1 MPSDAVRREGDALS
15 FSGALTREAMPALW
29 PQALAC
35 LDGSRRI
42 DVSAVSEVDSAGL
55 ALLAELAGRLGG
67 VEVHGEPAGLAD
79 LRGAYRLSASL
90 GYAA

>member
-1 MPSDAVRREGDALS
+1 MPSEGVRREGDALS
-15 FSGALTREAMPALW
+15 FSGALTRDAMPALW

-35 LDGSRRI
+35 LDGARHL

-55 ALLAELAGRLGG
+55 ALLAELSDRLGTA
-67 VEVHGEPAGLAD
+67 EVRGEPAGLAD